1 VGATRTASSTSARPS
16 RVAGDATTR
25 PAPAVTQLARRLR
38 AIPSWQITLGFAL
51 LALGFLIAAQ
61 LAAQGPRVRYTTQE
75 RTPLVETATELQR
88 QHDELRDQITKLRS
102 DIATLEA
109 QGQGTTELVR
119 ALNQRLE
126 DARIAAGLIPLTG
139 TGLVLQLNDSTMP
152 VPDGADEADY
162 LVTARDLRT
171 VIAELWL
178 AGAEAISV
186 NGERVTVS
194 TGVLDI
200 GHTILVNSAYLSPP
214 YQVRAIGPDD
224 LLDQL
229 NLSQGWRDF
238 IQTRR
243 GTFGL
248 DVSFAEPAEVDIPA
262 FAGSL
267 TLRASRIVPSPAP
280 SGAAP

>member
-1 VGATRTASSTSARPS
+1 VSGLAAR
-16 RVAGDATTR
+16 
-25 PAPAVTQLARRLR
+25 ARS
-38 AIPSWQITLGFAL
+38 IPTWQVTLGIAL
-51 LALGFLIAAQ
+51 LVLGFLIAAQ
-61 LAAQGPRVRYTTQE
+61 LSAQGPRVRYTSQE
-75 RTPLVETATELQR
+75 RAPLVETATELQR
-88 QHDELRDQITKLRS
+88 QHDQLRDEITALRGQI
-102 DIATLEA
+102 AALEE

-119 ALNQRLE
+119 QLNQQLA

-139 TGLVLQLNDSTMP
+139 TGLVLQLSDSTLA
-152 VPDGADEADY
+152 VPAGANEADY
-162 LVTARDLRT
+162 LVSARDIRT

-214 YQVRAIGPDD
+214 YQVTAIGPTDM
-224 LLDQL
+224 LDQL
-229 NLSQGWRDF
+229 GLSEGWRDF

-248 DVSFAEPAEVDIPA
+248 DISFAEPETVDVPA

-267 TLRASRIVPSPAP
+267 TLRESRSVPSPSP
-280 SGAAP
+280 AAP

>member
-1 VGATRTASSTSARPS
+1 MGAARAASTSTRARPS

-119 ALNQRLE
+119 TLNQRLE
-126 DARIAAGLIPLTG
+126 EARIAAGLIPLTG
-139 TGLVLQLNDSTMP
+139 HR
-152 VPDGADEADY
+152 
-162 LVTARDLRT
+162 ARPPART
-171 VIAELWL
+171 
-178 AGAEAISV
+178 
-186 NGERVTVS
+186 
-194 TGVLDI
+194 
-200 GHTILVNSAYLSPP
+200 
-214 YQVRAIGPDD
+214 
-224 LLDQL
+224 
-229 NLSQGWRDF
+229 
-238 IQTRR
+238 TRR
-243 GTFGL
+243 C
-248 DVSFAEPAEVDIPA
+248 
-262 FAGSL
+262 
-267 TLRASRIVPSPAP
+267 RCRPAP
-280 SGAAP
+280 TRPTTS

>member
-1 VGATRTASSTSARPS
+1 
-16 RVAGDATTR
+16 
-25 PAPAVTQLARRLR
+25 VTQLVRRLR
-38 AIPSWQITLGFAL
+38 AIPTWQVTLGFAL

-88 QHDELRDQITKLRS
+88 QHDELRDQIAKLRS

-119 ALNQRLE
+119 ELNQQLE
-126 DARIAAGLIPLTG
+126 SARIAAGLIPLQG
-139 TGLVLQLNDSTMP
+139 TGLVLQLNDSTLP
-152 VPDGADEADY
+152 LPAGADEADY
-162 LVTARDLRT
+162 LVTARDIRT

-178 AGAEAISV
+178 AGAEAVSV
-186 NGERVTVS
+186 NDERVTVS

-214 YQVRAIGPDD
+214 YQVKAIGPDD

-229 NLSQGWRDF
+229 SVSQGWRDF

-248 DVSFAEPAEVDIPA
+248 DIAFAEPAQVDIPA

-280 SGAAP
+280 PAATP

>member
-1 VGATRTASSTSARPS
+1 MSAI
-16 RVAGDATTR
+16 
-25 PAPAVTQLARRLR
+25 ARRLR
-38 AIPSWQITLGFAL
+38 AIPSWQITLGVAL

-61 LAAQGPRVRYTTQE
+61 LAAEGPRVRYTSQE
-75 RTPLVETATELQR
+75 RAPLVETAIELQR
-88 QHDELRDQITKLRS
+88 QHDQLRDQIAALRKQ
-102 DIATLEA
+102 IVTLEE

-119 ALNQRLE
+119 ALNRQLE
-126 DARIAAGLIPLTG
+126 EARIAAGLIPLTG
-139 TGLVLQLNDSTMP
+139 TGLVLQLNDSSLP
-152 VPDGADEADY
+152 VPEGADEAEY
-162 LVTARDLRT
+162 LVTARDIRT

-214 YQVRAIGPDD
+214 YQVSAIGPTDM
-224 LLDQL
+224 LEQL
-229 NLSQGWRDF
+229 GVSEGWRDF

-243 GTFGL
+243 GGFGL
-248 DVSFAEPAEVDIPA
+248 DIAFAEPQAVDLPA

-267 TLRASRIVPSPAP
+267 TLRESRPVPSPSP
-280 SGAAP
+280 SP

>member
-1 VGATRTASSTSARPS
+1 VSGLAAR
-16 RVAGDATTR
+16 
-25 PAPAVTQLARRLR
+25 ARS
-38 AIPSWQITLGFAL
+38 IPTWQVTLGIAL

-61 LAAQGPRVRYTTQE
+61 LAAQGPRVRYTSQE
-75 RTPLVETATELQR
+75 RAPLVETATELQR
-88 QHDELRDQITKLRS
+88 QHDQLRDEITALRGQI
-102 DIATLEA
+102 AALEE

-119 ALNQRLE
+119 QLNQQLE
-126 DARIAAGLIPLTG
+126 QARIAAGLIPLTG
-139 TGLVLQLNDSTMP
+139 TGLVLQLNDSTLA
-152 VPDGADEADY
+152 VPAGANEADY
-162 LVTARDLRT
+162 LVTARDIRT

-194 TGVLDI
+194 TSVLDI

-214 YQVRAIGPDD
+214 YQLTAIGPADM
-224 LLDQL
+224 LDQL
-229 NLSQGWRDF
+229 GLSEGWRDF

-248 DVSFAEPAEVDIPA
+248 DISFAEPAAVDVPA

-267 TLRASRIVPSPAP
+267 TLRESRVVPSASASP
-280 SGAAP
+280 

>member
-1 VGATRTASSTSARPS
+1 VSGLAAR
-16 RVAGDATTR
+16 
-25 PAPAVTQLARRLR
+25 ARS
-38 AIPSWQITLGFAL
+38 IPTWQVTLGIAL

-61 LAAQGPRVRYTTQE
+61 LAAQGPRVRYTSQE
-75 RTPLVETATELQR
+75 RAPLVETATELQR
-88 QHDELRDQITKLRS
+88 QHDQLRDEITALRGQI
-102 DIATLEA
+102 AALEE

-119 ALNQRLE
+119 QLNQQLE
-126 DARIAAGLIPLTG
+126 QARIAAGLIPLTG
-139 TGLVLQLNDSTMP
+139 TGLVLQLNDSTLA
-152 VPDGADEADY
+152 VPAGANEADY
-162 LVTARDLRT
+162 LVTARDIRT

-214 YQVRAIGPDD
+214 YQLTAIGPADM
-224 LLDQL
+224 LDQL
-229 NLSQGWRDF
+229 GLSEGWRDF

-248 DVSFAEPAEVDIPA
+248 DISFAEPAAVDVPA

-267 TLRASRIVPSPAP
+267 TLRESRVVPSASASP
-280 SGAAP
+280 

>member
-1 VGATRTASSTSARPS
+1 VSALVR
-16 RVAGDATTR
+16 RV
-25 PAPAVTQLARRLR
+25 R
-38 AIPSWQITLGFAL
+38 AIPSWQVTLGVAL

-61 LAAQGPRVRYTTQE
+61 LAAQGPRIRYTTQE
-75 RTPLVETATELQR
+75 RAPLVETAIELQR
-88 QHDELRDQITKLRS
+88 QQDQLRDQVASLREQ
-102 DIATLEA
+102 IVALEE

-119 ALNQRLE
+119 QLNRELE
-126 DARIAAGLIPLTG
+126 EARIAAGLIPLTG
-139 TGLVLQLNDSTMP
+139 TGIVLQLSDSTLA
-152 VPDGADEADY
+152 VPEGADEADY
-162 LVTARDLRT
+162 LVTARDIRT
-171 VIAELWL
+171 VVDELWL

-214 YQVRAIGPDD
+214 YQVSAIGPAD
-224 LLDQL
+224 LLGQL
-229 NLSQGWRDF
+229 GLSEGWRDF

-248 DVSFAEPAEVDIPA
+248 DIQFAEPPAVDVPA

-267 TLRASRIVPSPAP
+267 TLRESRAVPSPSPPAQ
-280 SGAAP
+280 

>member
-1 VGATRTASSTSARPS
+1 MSAL
-16 RVAGDATTR
+16 V
-25 PAPAVTQLARRLR
+25 RRIR
-38 AIPSWQITLGFAL
+38 AIPSWQVTLGVAL

-61 LAAQGPRVRYTTQE
+61 LAAQGPRIRYTTQE
-75 RTPLVETATELQR
+75 RAPLVETAIELQR
-88 QHDELRDQITKLRS
+88 QHDQLRDQVASLRAQ
-102 DIATLEA
+102 IVTLEE

-119 ALNQRLE
+119 RLNRELE
-126 DARIAAGLIPLTG
+126 EARIAAGLIPLTG
-139 TGLVLQLNDSTMP
+139 SGIVLQLSDSTLAIP
-152 VPDGADEADY
+152 EGADETEY
-162 LVTARDLRT
+162 LVTARDIRT
-171 VIAELWL
+171 VIDELWL

-214 YQVRAIGPDD
+214 YQVSAIGPPD

-229 NLSQGWRDF
+229 GVSEGWRDF

-243 GTFGL
+243 GAFGL
-248 DVSFAEPAEVDIPA
+248 DIQFAEPEVVDVPA

-267 TLRASRIVPSPAP
+267 TLRESRAVPSEAP
-280 SGAAP
+280 TAP

>member
-1 VGATRTASSTSARPS
+1 M
-16 RVAGDATTR
+16 TT
-25 PAPAVTQLARRLR
+25 VVRRLR
-38 AIPSWQITLGFAL
+38 AIPTWQVTLGIAL

-61 LAAQGPRVRYTTQE
+61 LSAQGPRIRYTTQE

-88 QHDELRDQITKLRS
+88 QQDDLRRRVTELREAIAKL
-102 DIATLEA
+102 EE
-109 QGQGTTELVR
+109 QGVGTTQIVREL
-119 ALNQRLE
+119 NSELE
-126 DARIAAGLIPLTG
+126 EARIAAGLIPLEG
-139 TGLVLQLNDSTMP
+139 TGIVFQLKDSSLP
-152 VPDGADEADY
+152 VPEGADESDY
-162 LVTARDLRT
+162 LVTARDIRT

-214 YQVRAIGPDD
+214 YEIRAIGPTDI
-224 LLDQL
+224 LDQL
-229 NLSQGWRDF
+229 GLSEGWRDF

-248 DVSFAEPAEVDIPA
+248 DIAFAEPPVVAVPA

-267 TLRASRIVPSPAP
+267 TLRESRAVPSPSP
-280 SGAAP
+280 TPAAP